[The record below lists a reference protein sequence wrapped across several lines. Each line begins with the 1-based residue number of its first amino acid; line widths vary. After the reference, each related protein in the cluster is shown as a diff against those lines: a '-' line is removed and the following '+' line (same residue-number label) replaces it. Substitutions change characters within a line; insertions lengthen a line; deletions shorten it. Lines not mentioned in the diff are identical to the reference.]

1 MKRVVIEMTNEELS
15 DGSNAEIGLKLTDII
30 TQSLRWW
37 HGQFGENDRL
47 RLNSWRVNS
56 IEVTES
62 SQKKR

>member
-1 MKRVVIEMTNEELS
+1 MTNEELS

-47 RLNSWRVNS
+47 KLNGWRVNS

-62 SQKKR
+62 SEKKR